1 MIKKIKQMFA
11 IKTNSRKQLM
21 TNLLSNYM
29 KKNTNLFL
37 ICKNLIITAMKL
49 IASYQNIITF

>member
-1 MIKKIKQMFA
+1 MFA
-11 IKTNSRKQLM
+11 IKTNLTKQLM
-21 TNLLSNYM
+21 KNWLSNKI